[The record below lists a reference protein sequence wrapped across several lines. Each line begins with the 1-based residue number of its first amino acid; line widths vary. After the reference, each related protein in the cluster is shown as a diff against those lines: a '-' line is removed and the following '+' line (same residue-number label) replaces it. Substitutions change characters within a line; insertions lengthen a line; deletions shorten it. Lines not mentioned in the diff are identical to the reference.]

1 LLNKS
6 RPRKEIKRKKKDN
19 LQNVLR
25 KVYERFVKIRGK
37 PREIALGFAL
47 GIFIGMTPT
56 MGIQMPIAVFFAAML
71 KWSKIAAAF
80 GVWITNP
87 ITSPFIYGIT
97 YLVGAKLLG
106 LKSILTVPDDLNWSI
121 VKEILINAPVILGA
135 LTVGG
140 IIVGLPLAI
149 LSYYLSYAAVNKYQ
163 QRIKDK
169 MAAQKARLVITKER
183 VKKKIRKGRQKK
195 STSL

>member
-1 LLNKS
+1 MSAKFKLS
-6 RPRKEIKRKKKDN
+6 KKKDILLN
-19 LQNVLR
+19 IICR
-25 KVYERFVKIRGK
+25 IYERFVKIRGR
-37 PREIALGFAL
+37 PGEIALGFAL

-56 MGIQMPIAVFFAAML
+56 MGVQMPIAVFFAAIL
-71 KWSKIAAAF
+71 KWNKISAAF

-97 YLVGAKLLG
+97 YVVGAKLLG
-106 LKSILTVPDDLNWSI
+106 LKATLNLPVDLTWSI
-121 VKEILINAPVILGA
+121 VKEILKNAPAIFGA

-140 IIVGLPLAI
+140 IIIGLPLAI

-169 MAAQKARLVITKER
+169 MAKQKARLAITKER
-183 VKKKIRKGRQKK
+183 VKKKMRKGRQKK
-195 STSL
+195 STILR

>member
-1 LLNKS
+1 MSAKFKPS
-6 RPRKEIKRKKKDN
+6 QKKDN
-19 LQNVLR
+19 RLNIICR
-25 KVYERFVKIRGK
+25 IYERFVKIRGR

-56 MGIQMPIAVFFAAML
+56 MGVQMPIAVFFAAIL
-71 KWSKIAAAF
+71 KWSKISAAF

-97 YLVGAKLLG
+97 YVVGAKLLG
-106 LKSILTVPDDLNWSI
+106 LKATLNLPDDLTWTI
-121 VKEILINAPVILGA
+121 VKEILKNAPVIFGA

-140 IIVGLPLAI
+140 IIIGLPLAI

-169 MAAQKARLVITKER
+169 MAVQKARLVITKES
-183 VKKKIRKGRQKK
+183 VKKRIRKGRKK
-195 STSL
+195 S